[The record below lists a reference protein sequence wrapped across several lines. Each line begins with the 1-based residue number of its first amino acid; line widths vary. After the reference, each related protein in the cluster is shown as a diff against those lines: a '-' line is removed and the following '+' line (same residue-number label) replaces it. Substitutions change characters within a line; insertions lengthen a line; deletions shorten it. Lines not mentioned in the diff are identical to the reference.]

1 MTRPDVHRTPR
12 RPTDV
17 PPSGGRQ
24 ARVWAT
30 VIAVV
35 MACLVGWLW
44 LGRGDDLLEKTLD
57 MERSLLTAAAP
68 GRAGQRAVDQI
79 IRNVDRMQPEELR
92 EVQRTLDEEWQRV
105 RREDIEAY
113 FAAHPDEKRSI
124 LDRSIDRALMYK
136 ELRFAV
142 NPKAWTKD
150 GRKPRKPRT
159 TSPASQAARA
169 TSADKAAQ
177 RQLLERYDDAL
188 RQRAR
193 ERRIDLP
200 AWQ

>member
-1 MTRPDVHRTPR
+1 MTRPDARRNPR
-12 RPTDV
+12 RPTAA
-17 PPSGGRQ
+17 PPSGGR
-24 ARVWAT
+24 WAWAA
-30 VIAVV
+30 VITLLMV
-35 MACLVGWLW
+35 CLVGWLW
-44 LGRGDDLLEKTLD
+44 LGRGDGLVEKTLD
-57 MERSLLTAAAP
+57 MERSLLAAAAP
-68 GRAGQRAVDQI
+68 GRAGRRAVDQI
-79 IRNVDRMQPEELR
+79 IRNVDRMQPDELQ

-113 FAAHPDEKRSI
+113 FAAQSDEKRSI

-142 NPKAWTKD
+142 NPKARSRD
-150 GRKPRKPRT
+150 GRKPPKSRAMATRSLGEVGATAAEK
-159 TSPASQAARA
+159 AAR
-169 TSADKAAQ
+169 

-188 RQRAR
+188 RRRAR